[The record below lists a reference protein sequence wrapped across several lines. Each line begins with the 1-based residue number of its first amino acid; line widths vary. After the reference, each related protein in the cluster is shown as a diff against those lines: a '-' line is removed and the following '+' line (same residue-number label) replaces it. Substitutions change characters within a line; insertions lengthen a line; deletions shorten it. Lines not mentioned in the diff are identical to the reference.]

1 MRVSL
6 RLISS
11 YLAATCLVGGFVL
24 VSPSG
29 TGMQAQAQ
37 QAAPPA
43 AESKVQPPK
52 AAPKQNA
59 APKAKKQPNDATE
72 ALIINA
78 RTVALTG
85 LTLSNNQG
93 RPVATQKAKIA
104 PGKRATLKL
113 PKKAGCSFI
122 VSVAFEDGAE
132 VDETEVNLCTDK
144 TIRLTEGVSE

>member
-1 MRVSL
+1 MRISL
-6 RLISS
+6 QLMSS
-11 YLAATCLVGGFVL
+11 YLAATLLVGGFVFA
-24 VSPSG
+24 SPAG
-29 TGMQAQAQ
+29 IEAQAQ
-37 QAAPPA
+37 QTASPSDAAKA
-43 AESKVQPPK
+43 QPPK

-59 APKAKKQPNDATE
+59 APKAKAAPKNATE

-78 RTVALTG
+78 RSVALTG

-93 RPVATQKAKIA
+93 KPVATQKAKIA

-132 VDETEVNLCTDK
+132 FDEAELNLCTDK

>member
-11 YLAATCLVGGFVL
+11 CLAATCLVGGFLL
-24 VSPSG
+24 VAPSG
-29 TGMQAQAQ
+29 IGAYAQAQ
-37 QAAPPA
+37 QASPPA
-43 AESKVQPPK
+43 GSGKAQPPK

-59 APKAKKQPNDATE
+59 APKAKAAPKDATE

-78 RTVALTG
+78 RSVALTG
-85 LTLSNNQG
+85 LTLSNSQG
-93 RPVATQKAKIA
+93 KPVATQKAKIA

-132 VDETEVNLCTDK
+132 FDEAELNLCTDK
-144 TIRLTEGVSE
+144 TIRLTEGASE